1 MNATMMQTTPI
12 AMQRIVISTARP
24 SAVSGLSRPLPI
36 RSSRSRFAVRASKQ
50 ENLDNDSYAKI
61 EAPVRG
67 GEGAEGRIPDGGPP
81 IRERENELDR
91 EIVAS
96 QGNKERDILGT
107 EVSIADSFRFKGA
120 APEVI
125 NCRLAMLGFVAAV
138 GSELATGR
146 TVSQQVA
153 FAPLAVA
160 GTFLLFIVAT
170 MIPILKG
177 VPRKGAAEW
186 GGIPQFTSDAELIN
200 GRVAMIGFAG
210 LVLTETILGHAVF

>member
-1 MNATMMQTTPI
+1 
-12 AMQRIVISTARP
+12 
-24 SAVSGLSRPLPI
+24 LPI
-36 RSSRSRFAVRASKQ
+36 RSSRSRFAVRASKH

>member
-1 MNATMMQTTPI
+1 MMQTTPL
-12 AMQRIVISTARP
+12 AMQRIGRSTARP
-24 SAVSGLSRPLPI
+24 SAISGLARPLPI
-36 RSSRSRFAVRASKQ
+36 RSSRTCFAVRASKH
-50 ENLDNDSYAKI
+50 EDMSNDSYAKI

-67 GEGAEGRIPDGGPP
+67 GEGAPGAIPDGGPP
-81 IRERENELDR
+81 VGERGSPLGRELDR

-96 QGNKERDILGT
+96 QGNKERDILGS
-107 EVSIADSFRFKGA
+107 EVSIADAFRFNGA

-125 NCRLAMLGFVAAV
+125 NCRLAMLGFFAAV

-146 TVSQQVA
+146 TVSEQVA

-170 MIPILKG
+170 MVPILRG
-177 VPRKGAAEW
+177 EPRKGAAEW

-200 GRVAMIGFAG
+200 GRVAMVGFAG